1 MLDIKVIR
9 QDPERVK
16 AAARLKRIDA
26 DAHIDRA
33 LQLDDERR
41 AILKELEDLRAAQ
54 RTAGK
59 EIAKLSGEAKA
70 ARIQEMNRSK
80 ERIKELDAALGP
92 VDDERHQCLLR
103 IPNLAS
109 EDVPDGDDDTQNV
122 ELRRFGEPPKFD
134 FEWKDHLALGEE
146 LDLIDIPRATKLAGS
161 RTYILKNDG
170 ALLELGVLRLT
181 LDRLIA
187 KGFQPM
193 IVPTLV
199 RRPAME
205 GTAYFPGGE
214 EQSYSCEKD
223 GLFLIGTSEVPVTSY
238 HADEI
243 LEESE
248 LPKLYAGWSTCY
260 RREAG
265 AAGRDTKGLY
275 RIHQFNKVEQVVV
288 CRNDEEESKR
298 HHEFIL
304 ANAEEIVQDLELP
317 YRVVNVCGGDL
328 GAGQI
333 QKYDIETWMPS
344 RESYGETHSASRF
357 HDYQTRRLNLRYRDA
372 GGKVRLCHSL
382 NNTAIAS
389 PRILISILEIYQ
401 QADGRVRIPDVLRP
415 YMGGREFIEKPK

>member
-9 QDPERVK
+9 HDPERVK

-26 DAHIDRA
+26 DAHIDRV
-33 LQLDDERR
+33 LELDDERR
-41 AILKELEDLRAAQ
+41 AILEELEGLRAAQ

-59 EIAKLSGEAKA
+59 EIAKLSGEDKA

-80 ERIKELDAALGP
+80 ERIKELDEALGP

-109 EDVPDGDDDTQNV
+109 EDVPEGEDDSHNV
-122 ELRRFGEPPKFD
+122 ELRRVGEPPTFD
-134 FEWKDHLALGEE
+134 FEWKDHLTLGEE

-181 LDRLIA
+181 LDCLIG

-214 EQSYSCEKD
+214 EQSYACEKD
-223 GLFLIGTSEVPVTSY
+223 GLFLIGTSEVPATSY

-243 LEESE
+243 LDESE

-304 ANAEEIVQDLELP
+304 RNAEEIVQSLELP

-372 GGKVRLCHSL
+372 DGKVRLCHSL

-401 QADGRVRIPDVLRP
+401 QADGRVRIPEVLRP
-415 YMGGREFIEKPK
+415 YMGGREFIEKPE